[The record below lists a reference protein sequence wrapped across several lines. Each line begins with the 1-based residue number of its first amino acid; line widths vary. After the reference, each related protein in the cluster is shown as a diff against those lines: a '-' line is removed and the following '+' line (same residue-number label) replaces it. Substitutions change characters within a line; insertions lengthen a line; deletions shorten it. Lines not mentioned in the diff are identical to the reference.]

1 MNVSQQITFSDELTV
16 TASPMN
22 VTHYENLPN
31 TSTNGLSHYQQ
42 QQQQQQQQQLNSSQ
56 DSSFGSNSF
65 DFGSPVDLSSGASP
79 MTSQSP
85 FNKDDMPAVMSE
97 KVCENAS
104 IRDLIM
110 SAIGVM
116 KSRKARPDSKR

>member
-1 MNVSQQITFSDELTV
+1 MNVSQVSQQISFSDELTV
-16 TASPMN
+16 TPTVN
-22 VTHYENLPN
+22 VAHYENSPN
-31 TSTNGLSHYQQ
+31 TSNGLSHYQQ
-42 QQQQQQQQQLNSSQ
+42 QQQLNSSQ
-56 DSSFGSNSF
+56 DASFGSSSF

-85 FNKDDMPAVMSE
+85 FNKDDVPAVMSE
-97 KVCENAS
+97 KVGENAS

-116 KSRKARPDSKR
+116 KSRKARPDAKR

>member
-1 MNVSQQITFSDELTV
+1 MNVSQVSQQISFSDELTV
-16 TASPMN
+16 TPSLT
-22 VTHYENLPN
+22 VTHFENSPN
-31 TSTNGLSHYQQ
+31 TSNGLSYFQQ
-42 QQQQQQQQQLNSSQ
+42 QQKQQQLNSSQ
-56 DSSFGSNSF
+56 DASFGSSSF

-79 MTSQSP
+79 MTSHSP
-85 FNKDDMPAVMSE
+85 FNKDDGPTVMSE
-97 KVCENAS
+97 KVGENAS